1 MAGLLYSDLAAA
13 KPRSGLLP
21 TVPESQ
27 RPRHPPVPRPRDSPG
42 AAGGWGALRGY
53 DNPMNTRSSAESG
66 ARSAGRAAQSAGNN
80 PHLKTLAKVGYA
92 VNGLLHGLIGAIAI
106 GLGVG
111 AGGESAD
118 QSGALGQLAQSPG
131 GIFVIWT
138 IVVGLAALGLWQILQ
153 AFLVPGSDPK
163 KAWAHRLKEIGKG
176 VAYLFVAGTALT
188 VALTGSADSSGSTS
202 SASASVLAL
211 PAGPVLLMIAGLAVL
226 AIGVYFVYKGVAQT
240 FTEDLAV
247 PAGTLGKVTVGLGV
261 AGYIAKGIAVGVVGI
276 LVVVAGFTVD
286 PSQSTGLD
294 GALRSLA
301 ALPFGVV
308 ILVLVGLGLIAY
320 GVYCFFRARFA
331 KL

>member
-1 MAGLLYSDLAAA
+1 
-13 KPRSGLLP
+13 
-21 TVPESQ
+21 
-27 RPRHPPVPRPRDSPG
+27 
-42 AAGGWGALRGY
+42 
-53 DNPMNTRSSAESG
+53 MNTRSSAESG

-92 VNGLLHGLIGAIAI
+92 VNGLLHALIGAIAI
-106 GLGVG
+106 SLAVG

-131 GIFVIWT
+131 GIFVIWA
-138 IVVGLAALGLWQILQ
+138 IVVGLTALGLWQLLQ
-153 AFLVPGSDPK
+153 AFLVPGTDPK
-163 KAWAHRLKEIGKG
+163 KVWGHRLKELGKG

-188 VALTGSADSSGSTS
+188 VALTGSADSSGSTA
-202 SASASVLAL
+202 SASATVLAL
-211 PAGPVLLMIAGLAVL
+211 PGGPVLLMAAGIAVL
-226 AIGVYFVYKGVAQT
+226 AIGGYFVYKGAARR

-247 PAGTLGKVTVGLGV
+247 PAGTLGTVTVGLGV

-276 LVVVAGFTVD
+276 LLIVAGFTVD

-301 ALPFGVV
+301 ALPFGVA

-331 KL
+331 RL